1 MDISKAKYVDVNG
14 INTRY
19 FEAGSGEPM
28 VLIHGAAAGNSSSA
42 EVWSKNFDTFAE
54 KYHVYAFDKLGQG
67 YTDNPKI
74 NEDYFMGGQVKHAAE
89 FMETLGISNAHL
101 IGHSRGGYMVTR
113 MALEYPRL
121 AKSIVIIDSA
131 TLMENISFYEEVAE
145 RAKSISD
152 PKERTHYSMAQNSY
166 GTEHITDEWIK
177 GILDYTSKE
186 KFKEAQA
193 NAQELYPAF
202 LKDLSDKQNQT
213 HSWIKAGRLKVPT
226 LVVWSIHDPSA
237 IWNPIGINCLNLIL
251 PNVENSGMYIFNKS
265 GHYAFREQP
274 EEFNEAIY
282 AFINSKVNS

>member
-113 MALEYPRL
+113 MALEYPDL

-131 TLMENISFYEEVAE
+131 TLMENISFYEEVAQ

-152 PKERTHYSMAQNSY
+152 PKEKVHYSMSHNSY
-166 GTEHITDEWIK
+166 GTDHITDEWIK
-177 GILDYTSKE
+177 GILDYTSSN
-186 KFKEAQA
+186 KFKEAQDK
-193 NAQELYPAF
+193 AQELYPAF
-202 LKDLSDKQNQT
+202 LQDLSDWSMIYDYYFDVILWKYIMIIIIDINL
-213 HSWIKAGRLKVPT
+213 SD
-226 LVVWSIHDPSA
+226 LVFYLLYLQERQYLSFLGYQD
-237 IWNPIGINCLNLIL
+237 LN
-251 PNVENSGMYIFNKS
+251 G
-265 GHYAFREQP
+265 EQWDK
-274 EEFNEAIY
+274 NEKD
-282 AFINSKVNS
+282 N